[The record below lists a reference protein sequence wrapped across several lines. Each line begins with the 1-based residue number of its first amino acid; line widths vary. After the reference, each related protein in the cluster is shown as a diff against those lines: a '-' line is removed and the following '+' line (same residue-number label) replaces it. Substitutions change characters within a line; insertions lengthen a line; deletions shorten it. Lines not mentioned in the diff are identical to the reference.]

1 MYLSFELRSSGCW
14 NEEGTAVTRFTVWAL
29 LSTLF
34 SASLLCVT
42 TTVDCVTM
50 SFGLD
55 LRYSR
60 LLFQCMECI
69 LLDLLS
75 DKWNVLLV
83 LMSQFLGCW

>member
-1 MYLSFELRSSGCW
+1 MCYYYSG
-14 NEEGTAVTRFTVWAL
+14 
-29 LSTLF
+29 
-34 SASLLCVT
+34 LC
-42 TTVDCVTM
+42 TM